1 MTPPRYISL
10 GIAVILAV
18 GLGAWLM
25 LRPGSPVTV
34 VIRNATAKP
43 IASVRLE
50 HEHGVEILRD
60 LSQGATD
67 TIRFQAA
74 GETSY
79 SLRVQFADGSEMSG
93 GARYAEPGYS
103 FTETVGETGI
113 AAETRLPG
121 RY

>member
-1 MTPPRYISL
+1 VSRAGTCPNPGGRS
-10 GIAVILAV
+10 
-18 GLGAWLM
+18 GAWLM
-25 LRPGSPVTV
+25 LLPVSPVTV

-43 IASVRLE
+43 IASIRLE
-50 HEHGVEILRD
+50 HERGIEILRD

-67 TIRFQAA
+67 TIRFQAG

-103 FTETVGETGI
+103 FTETVGEKGI
-113 AAETRLPG
+113 ATETRLPG
-121 RY
+121 SY